1 MLPTIVAFYVQSFVC
16 VPSLSSP
23 LLLKNPPNT
32 FAFIPLS
39 AMSLSSRNR
48 SNSKAFCII
57 LPCVA
62 PFCKGMH
69 YHKTGV
75 PWQMNNILIII
86 FSYLKMPCNAEFCVV
101 LWAFPDIVFSLLITT
116 LFTKYFKMVQFNA
129 VCSSQIVV
137 S

>member
-1 MLPTIVAFYVQSFVC
+1 MAFYVQSFVC
-16 VPSLSSP
+16 VPSLSN
-23 LLLKNPPNT
+23 LLLLRISPYT
-32 FAFIPLS
+32 FAFIPIPS
-39 AMSLSSRNR
+39 MSLSSRNR
-48 SNSKAFCII
+48 SISKTFRHI
-57 LPCVA
+57 LPCVV
-62 PFCKGMH
+62 PVCKGMH

-75 PWQMNNILIII
+75 PWQMNNILIIN

-116 LFTKYFKMVQFNA
+116 LFAKHFKMVQFNA